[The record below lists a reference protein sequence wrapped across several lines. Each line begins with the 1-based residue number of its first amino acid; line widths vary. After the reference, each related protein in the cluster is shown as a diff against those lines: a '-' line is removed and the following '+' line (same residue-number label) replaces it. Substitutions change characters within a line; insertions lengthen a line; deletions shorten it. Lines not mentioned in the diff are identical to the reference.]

1 MADNFKEI
9 GAILAAARREKNK
22 SLKEAE
28 ESTKIMAHYL
38 EAIEAGEAEKLPT
51 REYFM
56 LFARGYAQYLGV
68 DPSKLEGLEETPIPE
83 KASSAPGKK
92 KAEEEPEPEGE
103 EPEAQARKFG
113 KTLLYIIVAI
123 VVVFAAFFV
132 YIQWFAGGIGKTTEP
147 GYSESGESNS
157 GSEQGG
163 AEAAPAITFP
173 DQPYQPP
180 GKLDLRMV
188 AKQDVWAVVIRDG
201 DTVLNR
207 KLEAGQQ
214 RQWDADYRYKLT
226 LGVSNAVDLYVN
238 GDKLAPLSAR
248 ARTIT
253 GLEINQ
259 VNYKQYFNPPT
270 DTLPTGATPSTPA
283 AQSQRQGSIDSS
295 WIESRRKGDTAAA
308 PSTPTTQSQI
318 QKPVDDSWIERRPE
332 ADTATRKQPEQQK
345 SDTAAIV
352 QPPQQNSQVETPPA
366 ADTGGADGN

>member
-1 MADNFKEI
+1 MADKFKEI

-68 DPSKLEGLEETPIPE
+68 DPSILEGIEDTPIPE
-83 KASSAPGKK
+83 KVPTVPSKK
-92 KAEEEPEPEGE
+92 KAEEEPEPEDE

-147 GYSESGESNS
+147 GYSEAGETNSESG
-157 GSEQGG
+157 QGG
-163 AEAAPAITFP
+163 AKAAPVITIP

-180 GKLDLRMV
+180 GKLELRMV

-238 GDKLAPLSAR
+238 GDKLAPLTAR
-248 ARTIT
+248 ARTIG

-270 DTLPTGATPSTPA
+270 DTLPTTATAPTEVTQPKTPV
-283 AQSQRQGSIDSS
+283 
-295 WIESRRKGDTAAA
+295 TN
-308 PSTPTTQSQI
+308 
-318 QKPVDDSWIERRPE
+318 DDSWIERRPGP
-332 ADTATRKQPEQQK
+332 DTATKKQPEQQK
-345 SDTAAIV
+345 SDTAAII
-352 QPPQQNSQVETPPA
+352 QPPQQDSQAETPPA
-366 ADTGGADGN
+366 ADTGGTDGN